1 MFWFEKDRFIHKIT
15 ILQVVGGSV
24 SQEYTQ
30 FYYIDGMTCQGRA
43 LVKTD

>member
-1 MFWFEKDRFIHKIT
+1 MSACMFWFEKDRFIHKII

-30 FYYIDGMTCQGRA
+30 YYMNGMT
-43 LVKTD
+43 